1 MRAIGASSDL
11 CDAFGRLAP
20 GGGRKLAMHDEPGRI
35 VAERE
40 MGTMQTC
47 DRRCE

>member
-35 VAERE
+35 VAKRE
-40 MGTMQTC
+40 MCAMQAR
-47 DRRCE
+47 DRRRE